1 MWDNVVLLR
10 IITNTMMN
18 FSLVAGLFGAGYY
31 LLHLPSAFPIRSVQ
45 LSAVPQHV
53 NAGQVLRV
61 LRDSVRGNLLTI
73 DLNHVKNN
81 LEQLP
86 WVRMVNLRRE
96 FPDRLRVLLEEH
108 QVLAYWNDS
117 DLVNLYGEVFT
128 PGDEARAAEAVV
140 DYTSI
145 FPGDVGQVR
154 PKFIGPAGA
163 SAEVTEQYMQFS
175 KQLAELNLQVKQLAL
190 SPRHAWQMHLSNGMV
205 LELGREDMQQRLAR
219 FVAVYPYSLAAQTI
233 VDKSRQTTGAGAY
246 IDLRYRNGFA
256 VRRSES
262 EKG

>member
-1 MWDNVVLLR
+1 MWDNVPLLR
-10 IITNTMMN
+10 LITSTMLN
-18 FSLVAGLFGAGYY
+18 FSLVAGLFCAGYY
-31 LLHLPSAFPIRSVQ
+31 LVHLPGAFPLHSVH

-53 NAGQVLRV
+53 DTEQVFRV
-61 LRDSVRGNLLTI
+61 LRDSVRGNLLTV

-117 DLVNLYGEVFT
+117 DLVNPHGEVFAV
-128 PGDEARAAEAVV
+128 GDEARTAEAIV
-140 DYTSI
+140 DYATV
-145 FPGDVGQVR
+145 FPEEVL

-163 SAEVTEQYMQFS
+163 SAEVTDQYLQFS
-175 KQLAELNLQVKQLAL
+175 KQLAELNLQVQQLVL

-219 FVAVYPYSLAAQTI
+219 FVAVYPYSLAPQNI
-233 VDKSRQTTGAGAY
+233 VEKSRQATGAVAY
-246 IDLRYRNGFA
+246 VDLRYRNGFA
-256 VRRSES
+256 VRWSES